1 LSEIDYKM
9 VLEEYNLISRIKSKL
24 QSQSIE
30 DDLILDI
37 IILVGTVCNDDECAS
52 MLKSCGM
59 IDILIELLNAKQEDD
74 EIVLQIVYVFY
85 QMIFHKSTREVIIK
99 RTRKD
104 YTHSH
109 RCLLNDY

>member
-30 DDLILDI
+30 DDLVLDI